1 MFLTIELED
10 ASVKDFDTMY
20 QKVGEPIHDS
30 LSGNQDYI
38 DSNIVLNVD
47 QIKDNSPT
55 CYLYFSKD
63 DCKDIEYIR
72 EKAKQAIDIFI
83 DNLKENS

>member
-20 QKVGEPIHDS
+20 QKVGESIHDS
-30 LSGNQDYI
+30 LSGNQDYV

-47 QIKDNSPT
+47 QIKDNNKVVKKCLRRT
-55 CYLYFSKD
+55 TNK
-63 DCKDIEYIR
+63 
-72 EKAKQAIDIFI
+72 
-83 DNLKENS
+83 

>member
-1 MFLTIELED
+1 
-10 ASVKDFDTMY
+10 MY
-20 QKVGEPIHDS
+20 RKVGEHIHDS
-30 LSGNQDYI
+30 LRGNQDYV
-38 DSNIVLNVD
+38 DSNIVLNVE
-47 QIKDNSPT
+47 QEKDNSPT

-72 EKAKQAIDIFI
+72 EKAKQTIDIFI